1 MDKAYD
7 YFSAETRDALENLPE
22 DLLIFLYRDGQVSCI
37 LATRLLT
44 NEVHVNFQDVFK
56 FYQEHPFDILHP
68 DDKATFN
75 GQVALAAEHPGRRYI
90 VRIRLRLSENAP
102 YIHISGELTA
112 GAENG
117 GAQLLYMRNL
127 KRDASVLD
135 GSSADDDEKLKKLML
150 DKVLETT
157 SDCIFWKDRQ
167 RRFVGVN
174 QAFLKFYGFSSDSIL
189 IGKTDEDMGWHPDP
203 EPYRRDE
210 MRVLN
215 GESTLLVH
223 GTCII
228 HGEVRDILATKAPV
242 YDGNKIIGLVGSFID
257 VTEDYRRRKQI
268 ERLDGQL
275 KDALKKEKKTN
286 EDLNLFMSRVS
297 HELRTPM
304 NAVIGLSSLGMETDD
319 LNEAIDCLHKI
330 NASGEYLLSIIND
343 VLDINKMGGGKFKL
357 HETPCTLTDIVEA
370 VRTIIQPLADK
381 KKIHFHIYTH
391 GVHEDHII
399 CDKVRIE
406 QILVN
411 LLNNAVKF
419 TEPGG
424 IVSLTLNEETVGD
437 RVRLTAGI
445 RDNGCG
451 MSAEFLGRIFQPFE
465 QENRN
470 PAKYGTGT
478 GLGLTISRNLARQM
492 NGDISVQSTEG
503 EGSTFTAAVMIG
515 ADREYRNRQ
524 EHDAAE
530 AADKEKQLTDTL
542 KGMRVLV
549 ADDNELNRE
558 IAGEILKT
566 AGITS
571 EYAADGEE
579 ALEMYESSPDGH
591 FDALLIDL
599 IMPVMDGYTAASQ
612 IRSLHRMEAKTIPMI
627 AVSADIFGDSIQRA
641 KDHGF
646 NDFVSKPIERGKLLA
661 ALARVTAKRGS

>member
-1 MDKAYD
+1 MDRAYY
-7 YFSAETRDALENLPE
+7 YFSAETRNALENLPE
-22 DLLIFLYRDGQVSCI
+22 DLLIFLCRGGQVSCI
-37 LATRLLT
+37 LATRHLT
-44 NEVHVNFQDVFK
+44 NKIHVNFQDIFR
-56 FYQEHPFDILHP
+56 FHQEHPFDILHP

-75 GQVALAAEHPGRRYI
+75 GQIALAASHPGTRYI
-90 VRIRLRLSENAP
+90 IRIRLRLSTGAP
-102 YIHISGELTA
+102 FIHVSGELTA
-112 GAENG
+112 GAETG
-117 GAQLLYMRNL
+117 GAQLLYMRHL
-127 KRDASVLD
+127 KKD
-135 GSSADDDEKLKKLML
+135 SSATDSASSEEDEKLKKLML

-210 MRVLN
+210 IRVLN

-242 YDGNKIIGLVGSFID
+242 YDGDKIIVLVGSFID
-257 VTEDYRRRKQI
+257 VTEDYKRRKQI
-268 ERLDGQL
+268 EQLDGQL

-319 LNEAIDCLHKI
+319 LDEAIDCLHKI

-370 VRTIIQPLADK
+370 ARTIIQPLADK
-381 KKIHFHIYTH
+381 KSIHFQIYTY

-470 PAKYGTGT
+470 PTKYGTGT

-503 EGSTFTAAVMIG
+503 KGSTFTAAVMIG
-515 ADREYRNRQ
+515 ADKKYSDRNKQ
-524 EHDAAE
+524 DAAK
-530 AADKEKQLTDTL
+530 ASDSEKRLTDSL
-542 KGMRVLV
+542 KGLRVLV

-566 AGITS
+566 AGVKS
-571 EYAADGEE
+571 EYASDGEE
-579 ALEMYESSPDGH
+579 ALEIYENSPDGH

-599 IMPVMDGYTAASQ
+599 IMPVLDGYTAASQ

-646 NDFVSKPIERGKLLA
+646 NDFVSKPIERQRLLA
-661 ALARVTAKRGS
+661 ALARVTAKHI

>member
-1 MDKAYD
+1 
-7 YFSAETRDALENLPE
+7 
-22 DLLIFLYRDGQVSCI
+22 
-37 LATRLLT
+37 
-44 NEVHVNFQDVFK
+44 
-56 FYQEHPFDILHP
+56 
-68 DDKATFN
+68 
-75 GQVALAAEHPGRRYI
+75 
-90 VRIRLRLSENAP
+90 
-102 YIHISGELTA
+102 
-112 GAENG
+112 
-117 GAQLLYMRNL
+117 
-127 KRDASVLD
+127 
-135 GSSADDDEKLKKLML
+135 
-150 DKVLETT
+150 
-157 SDCIFWKDRQ
+157 
-167 RRFVGVN
+167 
-174 QAFLKFYGFSSDSIL
+174 
-189 IGKTDEDMGWHPDP
+189 MGWHPDP

-286 EDLNLFMSRVS
+286 QDLNLFMSRVS